1 MIDLLI
7 SKTQESNIDK
17 IISMEM
23 NSENSQ
29 FIFPNSREEHKN
41 LIKDE
46 NIEHLLLKSKNN
58 KIIGFVI
65 LAGLK
70 DQNRNIEFRRI
81 IISEKGKGFGRLAII
96 KLKQYCFEKLN
107 CHRLWLDV
115 LETNERARHLYQTEG
130 FKDEGKLRECVL
142 IDDDFE
148 NLIIMSI
155 LENEYKNTTANNGY
169 K

>member
-1 MIDLLI
+1 MTELLI
-7 SKTQESNIDK
+7 SKTQESDIDN
-17 IISMEM
+17 IISMEKD
-23 NSENSQ
+23 SENLQ
-29 FIFPNSREEHKN
+29 FILPNSREEHKS

-46 NIEHLLLKSKNN
+46 NIEHLLLKSENN

-70 DQNRNIEFRRI
+70 EKSRNIEFRRI

-96 KLKQYCFEKLN
+96 KIKLYCFEKLN

-115 LETNERARHLYQTEG
+115 LESNERARHLYQAEG
-130 FKDEGKLRECVL
+130 FKDEGKL
-142 IDDDFE
+142 IDE

-155 LENEYKNTTANNGY
+155 LENEYKNTTSV
-169 K
+169 